1 MAGDAA
7 AMRFSCDSC
16 GKSYAWKQELA
27 GKKAKCK
34 CGAAISV
41 PTQLGGAD
49 DDAGAYDLADAGPAP
64 AVAAPRPAASAR
76 PAPVARPAM
85 TSSGRSAP
93 VAAAAAPAGA
103 LPRATASGRMLNYKS
118 APTRGKADR
127 EKDVFFNR
135 TKDVFIPLGMLMFG
149 VLMTTLAFMFEERL
163 PIVWAMTATV
173 VALGLEVV
181 FLVAASFVVARITG
195 VSFGT
200 LWIGILKL
208 ATLVCFCSG
217 LDTGVS
223 WLAHGTGIGGLL
235 GWAAFTLSYFFLL
248 MWLFDMDPGE
258 AWLVFI
264 IISVLKFLFNTF
276 LMIAL
281 IGLLF
286 SGAGG
291 RLAGAALGGGGGGG
305 GGGTMITGSASSAA
319 AQQKEV
325 DALKE
330 SGSLMEARE
339 FVGGGRQA
347 AMKQLVEDLYG
358 AGAKKAYY
366 SVNRQPNT
374 GKIEGASDFIVELP
388 DDPAAR
394 KKCFELINAWRKT
407 LEQPAANGEPAIT
420 YDPLTDDGDP
430 YLFMELP

>member
-7 AMRFSCDSC
+7 AMRFSCDGC
-16 GKSYAWKQELA
+16 GKSYAWKRELA

-34 CGAAISV
+34 CGATISV
-41 PTQLGGAD
+41 PTQMGGDD

-64 AVAAPRPAASAR
+64 AVAAPRPAASPR
-76 PAPVARPAM
+76 SAPVARPAM
-85 TSSGRSAP
+85 TSSGRAAP

-103 LPRATASGRMLNYKS
+103 LPRSTASGRMLNYKS
-118 APTRGKADR
+118 APTRAKADR

-135 TKDVFIPLGMLMFG
+135 TKDVFIPLGMLVFG
-149 VLMTTLAFMFEERL
+149 MLLTTLAFMFEVRL
-163 PIVWAMTATV
+163 PIVLAMTATV
-173 VALGLEVV
+173 VTLGLEVV

-276 LMIAL
+276 LIIAVL
-281 IGLLF
+281 GLLF

-291 RLAGAALGGGGGGG
+291 RLAGAALGGGGGGAAVAG
-305 GGGTMITGSASSAA
+305 AGSSAA
-319 AQQKEV
+319 AQQEEI
-325 DALKE
+325 DSLKE

-339 FVGGGRQA
+339 FVSAGRQA

-366 SVNRQPNT
+366 SVLRQPNT
-374 GKIEGASDFIVELP
+374 GKIEGADNFIVELP

-394 KKCFELINAWRKT
+394 VKCFELINAWRKS
-407 LEQPAANGEPAIT
+407 LEQPATNGEPAIT